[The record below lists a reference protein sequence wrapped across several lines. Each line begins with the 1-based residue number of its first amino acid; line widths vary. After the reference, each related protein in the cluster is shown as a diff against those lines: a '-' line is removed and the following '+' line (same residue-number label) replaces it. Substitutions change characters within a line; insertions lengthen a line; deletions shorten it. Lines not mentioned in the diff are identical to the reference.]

1 VLLPLPQWP
10 CLLAGRQAAA
20 LPEVRSISRYQA
32 NTNWRRKDL
41 PGTVVPS
48 VTAFLSTS
56 FAFVVEDGAVAS
68 IEGTQQD
75 VVAYAKAHLAQ
86 VGQALAAYSVL
97 VDKYYSITMVGTRRP
112 TKGTNANIGGRVPVE
127 FARWLGD
134 WDPVRGIGNQ
144 GNLVHYCAAHCSP
157 ASWVLHWFGNFGVQ
171 FAAPGR
177 VCVSA
182 QTGKEMDDA

>member
-1 VLLPLPQWP
+1 
-10 CLLAGRQAAA
+10 LLAGRQAAA

-32 NTNWRRKDL
+32 NTNWLRKDL

-86 VGQALAAYSVL
+86 VGQALAAYSAL
-97 VDKYYSITMVGTRRP
+97 VDKYNNMVGTRRP
-112 TKGTNANIGGRVPVE
+112 TKGANADIGGRVPVE
-127 FARWLGD
+127 FARWLGTL
-134 WDPVRGIGNQ
+134 DPARGVGSY
-144 GNLVHYCAAHCSP
+144 GTNLVRAGIAVQPHCSP
-157 ASWVLHWFGNFGVQ
+157 ASR
-171 FAAPGR
+171 AAALGSSLLRGGGRGPGPGGCVR
-177 VCVSA
+177 VSSG
-182 QTGKEMDDA
+182 TGMHDA